1 MKSVRLL
8 AFELI
13 YDVIKNNA
21 YSNLSLDSVQ
31 NEVKSADKGFLNA
44 LTYGVIE
51 RKITLDYIINKFL
64 TGKTKPKVK
73 ILLYVGAFQLYFM
86 DKVPSN
92 AAINETVELAKQ
104 VGCEYYSKLVN
115 AVLHK
120 IDDNRIDID
129 SITDLS
135 IRYSCP
141 QQLINMWNKQYGEE
155 NTFKILNSLN
165 SVPPVFAVPNKLFVD
180 ADELC
185 YELLSEGAECEA
197 VGELVK
203 INSAFDIKNSKAFN
217 NGLFHIE
224 DLSSYNCAKALN
236 AEEGE
241 TVLDVCSAPGGKAF
255 TVAECMNNDG
265 KVYAFDLHE
274 SRVNLIKQ
282 GAKRLELSSVVAE
295 VNDASEFNNKLP
307 LADRIL
313 CDVPCSGFGIIRRKP
328 EIRYR
333 TLDSVADLPELQYKI
348 LSVSSLYLKK
358 GGRIVYSTCTL
369 NKKEN
374 EKVVQRF
381 LSDNEGY
388 SLIEEKT
395 VFPEPDGG
403 DGFYYAV
410 MEKNND

>member
-1 MKSVRLL
+1 M
-8 AFELI
+8 
-13 YDVIKNNA
+13 
-21 YSNLSLDSVQ
+21 
-31 NEVKSADKGFLNA
+31 
-44 LTYGVIE
+44 
-51 RKITLDYIINKFL
+51 
-64 TGKTKPKVK
+64 
-73 ILLYVGAFQLYFM
+73 
-86 DKVPSN
+86 
-92 AAINETVELAKQ
+92 
-104 VGCEYYSKLVN
+104 
-115 AVLHK
+115 
-120 IDDNRIDID
+120 
-129 SITDLS
+129 
-135 IRYSCP
+135 
-141 QQLINMWNKQYGEE
+141 
-155 NTFKILNSLN
+155 
-165 SVPPVFAVPNKLFVD
+165 
-180 ADELC
+180 
-185 YELLSEGAECEA
+185 
-197 VGELVK
+197 
-203 INSAFDIKNSKAFN
+203 
-217 NGLFHIE
+217 FHIE
-224 DLSSYNCAKALN
+224 DLSSYNCAKAMN

-274 SRVNLIKQ
+274 SRVNLIKL
-282 GAKRLELSSVVAE
+282 GAERLELSSVVAE
-295 VNDASEFNNKLP
+295 VNDASVFNNKLP

-328 EIRYR
+328 EIRYKL
-333 TLDSVADLPELQYKI
+333 LDSVADLPELQYKI

-395 VFPEPDGG
+395 LFPEPDGG